1 MKRARMRWLRWLPWL
16 GLAVVLVGA
25 LAIGT
30 TRQHHAHDL
39 DSRVRGIAAQVKCP
53 TCEGLSTADSD
64 AAASTAIR
72 DEIRKR
78 LQDGE
83 NERQIKAFLVSRYGK
98 DILLKPPAS
107 GLSSLVWF
115 LPVAAFICALAGL
128 VVAFRRWRVRSGVHP
143 SAADRALVEEAMR

>member
-1 MKRARMRWLRWLPWL
+1 MNRSAVRWLPWF
-16 GLAVVLVGA
+16 A
-25 LAIGT
+25 LAAVLIVALVFGT

-39 DSRVRGIAAQVKCP
+39 ESRVRGIAAQVKCP
-53 TCEGLSTADSD
+53 TCEGLSAAESD

-78 LQDGE
+78 LQQGE

-115 LPVAAFICALAGL
+115 LPVAAFICALGGL
-128 VVAFRRWRVRSGVHP
+128 AVAFRRWRARSGLTATP
-143 SAADRALVEEAMR
+143 ADRALVEEAMQ